1 MPKVQGVQTRAG
13 YVETIEGAFQQITS
27 LAAATGI
34 TAPAGATLAMIQAET
49 QNVRWRDDGT
59 DPTASVGMIIAAG
72 DILMYT
78 GDFSE
83 IKLIEVTGSAKLNI
97 TYYR

>member
-1 MPKVQGVQTRAG
+1 MAKVQGLQTRAG
-13 YVETIEGAFQQITS
+13 YMETIAGSFQQITS

-34 TAPAGATLAMIQAET
+34 TAPAGATLAMIQAES

-59 DPTASVGMIIAAG
+59 NPTASVGMIIAAG

-78 GDFSE
+78 GDFSA
-83 IKLIEVTGSAKLNI
+83 IRLIEVTGSAKLNI